1 MDKVHPLRR
10 ALVAAA
16 LPALAACSPTDRPTE
31 RTIEH
36 GVYTRAQAKRGEVIH
51 TRTCVQCHAAGYYK
65 GRKLVESWSGQT
77 LGALNTYLVNTMP
90 EDRPSSLTPA
100 QYADVM
106 AFLLSIYDLPV
117 GEEELPSDPAALA
130 QIVIRKTGE

>member
-1 MDKVHPLRR
+1 MDKVHPLLR

-16 LPALAACSPTDRPTE
+16 LPALAACSPAE

-51 TRTCVQCHAAGYYK
+51 TRACVQCHAGGYYK

-77 LGALNTYLVNTMP
+77 LGDLNTYIVNTMP
-90 EDRPSSLTPA
+90 EDRPSSLTPS

-117 GEEELPSDPAALA
+117 GEEDLPSDPAALA
-130 QIVIRKTGE
+130 QIVIRKTSE